1 MKMEKRLITDDSYR
15 AAWCR
20 LHKINVSLELR
31 DGKVQFSMD
40 QSPKAVTA
48 FNLFREKPKVELHD
62 FIAAH
67 QKLTAEVQSR
77 RRQMKNEMKSVK

>member
-1 MKMEKRLITDDSYR
+1 MKMEKRLITDDSYQ

-48 FNLFREKPKVELHD
+48 FNLFREKPKVALHD

-67 QKLTAEVQSR
+67 RQLTAEVQSR